1 MLDNVLY
8 SDKDNNE
15 DNKNKGNINKKFNAI
30 MEDIK
35 NDTRTYDNNINL
47 YIFLKK
53 ITKFKKTKCK
63 RGYGF
68 DKAFNV
74 FKEIDD
80 KHIILNTY
88 KPWLADINVRK
99 YNVR

>member
-1 MLDNVLY
+1 MLDNDLY

-47 YIFLKK
+47 YIF
-53 ITKFKKTKCK
+53 
-63 RGYGF
+63 
-68 DKAFNV
+68 
-74 FKEIDD
+74 
-80 KHIILNTY
+80 
-88 KPWLADINVRK
+88 
-99 YNVR
+99 